1 MPDTT
6 FQNDYRSVTEK
17 ASDQISEAVSSVKD
31 KAQDLGNLAAEK
43 VNETRG
49 SAANRL
55 ASAAS
60 AIHQNADSLP
70 GGDKVHSVA
79 HSTADKL
86 AATAEYVRS
95 HDMKGVVADLEH
107 VVRRNP
113 GPALLAAV
121 AVGFMAGRMF
131 RED

>member
-1 MPDTT
+1 METT
-6 FQNDYRSVTEK
+6 FQNDYRSATEK
-17 ASDQISEAVSSVKD
+17 ASDQISEAVTSVKD
-31 KAQDLGNLAAEK
+31 KAQDLGKMAADK
-43 VNETRG
+43 VNESRT
-49 SAANRL
+49 SAANGL

-60 AIHQNADSLP
+60 TIHQKADTLP
-70 GGDKVHSVA
+70 GGDTVHSMA
-79 HSTADKL
+79 HTTADKL
-86 AATAEYVRS
+86 AATADYVRS
-95 HDMKGVVADLEH
+95 HEMKDVIADLEQ